1 MYTIG
6 MNRLFDGLTK
16 VERKIFSKLSSPSK
30 IQTFL
35 ENIPF
40 NFEQKGET
48 LHSPVLVLEHESAHC
63 MEGALF
69 ACAVMKYHG
78 GEVYLLDMQPL
89 SKDVGH
95 AVALYKENG
104 KWGAISKTNHAVL
117 RYRDPV
123 YASPRELVMSYF
135 HEYFLD
141 DGVKTLRSYTVFDLD
156 NIEHAWVTDR
166 ENIFYIDSLLN
177 NVKYIEIL
185 DEVPSGTL
193 RKASKIER
201 EIGKIVEWEKRKRP
215 SHGKREKGAEG

>member
-1 MYTIG
+1 
-6 MNRLFDGLTK
+6 
-16 VERKIFSKLSSPSK
+16 
-30 IQTFL
+30 
-35 ENIPF
+35 
-40 NFEQKGET
+40 
-48 LHSPVLVLEHESAHC
+48 
-63 MEGALF
+63 
-69 ACAVMKYHG
+69 
-78 GEVYLLDMQPL
+78 
-89 SKDVGH
+89 
-95 AVALYKENG
+95 
-104 KWGAISKTNHAVL
+104 
-117 RYRDPV
+117 
-123 YASPRELVMSYF
+123 MSYF